1 MDPQVIAQVTA
12 MLQQFPQLIGSAT
25 QRATRDL
32 AELAQSVGQA
42 SNSLDAL
49 NAVLINGTGKYAAL
63 AFRLTDVSSSVYG
76 STQAFTSIIPVID
89 ATRNAFDKVIKF
101 TSSVV
106 GVLPNLI
113 SGPAQRTIMLF
124 SAGLDYAT
132 NSLKFQIEAA
142 QKVVDAFTQVT
153 NVGGTFAADISGFA
167 GAAHAVEL
175 PLQTYSKLV
184 KENAELLT
192 KFGMTFK
199 GNADILFQSTNRIF
213 NSNRNYDRSLVAIY
227 GSYDELNQ
235 GVANFYSLLLQTGH
249 VIDQNMIDELDKSNE
264 VRNYLV
270 RQKELTALTG
280 KSAQSLKEAEEKR
293 RTELDYSLKLSRL
306 TNREAAGN
314 VQEGIEL
321 IAKIMGPQAAEV
333 AKEYFATG
341 GNIYSKGAMEFAAG
355 NQEALR
361 AIQQVMGQVDQSQG
375 QFRTNVGAYFR
386 DSAGALEAAA
396 RAAEP
401 LAEVNR
407 AANNAILTSM
417 TTTSSAILA
426 NIGVMQNLEATFSKL
441 KLQGDQIVNKELEK
455 ETSAFVNSIK
465 GALDS
470 QKALDA
476 EVIKNMG
483 QLDVITDRFRRLQ
496 QLLINMQ
503 GEMFRTVFAILSEL
517 DAASVPTIQ
526 SVTEMAERLA
536 RTIARQF
543 GDTPAPSGPADSP
556 PAGTGPRSYAPSPTA
571 PRLAASGSRGDP
583 LFVAQVDP
591 PTGPRPADSGIP
603 GTSNALGGVVNEP
616 TVVGEAGP
624 ERLAGDLVFPY
635 DRPVPIQ
642 VDWSPLIAAMEE
654 NNAAARELVA
664 LNEDNLRMQRQLL
677 DAVS

>member
-1 MDPQVIAQVTA
+1 MDPQQTLSQVTE
-12 MLQQFPQLIGSAT
+12 MLRQFPQLIGDVT
-25 QRATRDL
+25 RRAAIDL
-32 AELAQSVGQA
+32 GELAGSVRQA
-42 SNSLDAL
+42 ENSLDAL
-49 NAVLINGTGKYAAL
+49 TAVLVNGTGKYAAL

-89 ATRNAFDKVIKF
+89 ATRAAFDKIIKF

-113 SGPAQRTIMLF
+113 SGPAQRSITLF

-132 NSLKFQIEAA
+132 NSLKFQIESA

-153 NVGGTFAADISGFA
+153 NVGGTFVADIKSFA
-167 GAAHAVEL
+167 NAAHEVEL

-199 GNADILFQSTNRIF
+199 SNADLLFSSTNKIF
-213 NSNRNYDRSLVAIY
+213 NSNRNLDRSLVAIY

-235 GVANFYSLLLQTGH
+235 GVANFYSLLVQTGQ
-249 VIDQNMIDELDKSNE
+249 VIDKNRIDELDKSNE

-306 TNREAAGN
+306 TNKEAAGN

-321 IAKIMGPQAAEV
+321 ISKIMGPQAADV
-333 AKEYFATG
+333 AKEFFATG

-355 NQEALR
+355 NQEALK
-361 AIQQVMGQVDQSQG
+361 AIQQVMGQVDQTQG

-386 DSAGALEAAA
+386 DNASALEAAA

-426 NIGVMQNLEATFSKL
+426 SIGVMQNLEGTFSKL
-441 KLQGDQIVNKELEK
+441 KLQGDQIVNEPLQA

-465 GALDS
+465 GALES

-476 EVIKNMG
+476 EVMRNMA
-483 QLDVITDRFRRLQ
+483 QLDVITSRFRDLQ
-496 QLLINMQ
+496 QLLIGFQ
-503 GEMFRTVFAILSEL
+503 GEMFRTVLQVLNNL
-517 DAASVPTIQ
+517 DSAGVPTIQ
-526 SVTEMAERLA
+526 NVVAMARSLA
-536 RTIARQF
+536 ETIARNF
-543 GDTPAPSGPADSP
+543 GD
-556 PAGTGPRSYAPSPTA
+556 PAGRPPTTPPPTPPPPRGQLPNSPT
-571 PRLAASGSRGDP
+571 PGLAATGARTDP

-591 PTGPRPADSGIP
+591 PAGPQVQPYPGESMARGGII
-603 GTSNALGGVVNEP
+603 SEP
-616 TVVGEAGP
+616 TVIGEAGP
-624 ERLAGDLVFPY
+624 ERLAGDLVLPY
-635 DRPVPIQ
+635 DRPVPLQI
-642 VDWSPLIAAMEE
+642 DWSPLIAAMEE